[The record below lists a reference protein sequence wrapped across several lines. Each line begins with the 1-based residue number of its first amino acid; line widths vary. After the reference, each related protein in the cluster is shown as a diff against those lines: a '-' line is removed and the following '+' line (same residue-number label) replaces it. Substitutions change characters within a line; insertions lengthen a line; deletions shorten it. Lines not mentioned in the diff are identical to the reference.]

1 MSLTFRV
8 KQLHFYDPMNLDTKV
23 VISSPDKGVIVEETL
38 FHLPD
43 YHGTKKS
50 LSLNHNDE
58 DIKIT
63 VYVGDEIVK

>member
-1 MSLTFRV
+1 
-8 KQLHFYDPMNLDTKV
+8 MNLDTKV

>member
-1 MSLTFRV
+1 
-8 KQLHFYDPMNLDTKV
+8 MNLDTKV
-23 VISSPDKGVIVEETL
+23 VVSSPDKGVIVEETL
-38 FHLPD
+38 FHLSD
-43 YHGTKKS
+43 HHGTKKS